1 MENTEALTQFL
12 AEYKDYVEKVLA
24 PTRQELRDLFK
35 GWQTTGHWAAR
46 EETKDDR
53 RANRANPSPVQRV
66 YSRIKRPESVVDK
79 IKRKRASFPDGLIPA
94 SFQSMTDTLGV
105 RLVIYFL
112 THLPMVDR
120 ELRRSGLFEISS
132 LHQPVAYLSADLAT
146 RLSLQHLNPIQ
157 KDSGYAS
164 IHYILRLKDSKIPLS
179 RRPWFELQLRT
190 LTEHT
195 WGEIEHV
202 LGYKPDKRTSF
213 AVRKQFQIIG
223 KLLEAIDEHFNF
235 LFEELSR
242 FQTEV
247 EYDDSAPLN
256 AENLPAVLVDVG
268 LGCAQKE
275 IDGLLKLL
283 VSRGVENPG
292 ALREIA
298 STRTLE
304 IVRSTYYNEKG
315 RPPNNFEAVASLAT
329 LMGVLSEAEQTE
341 RVKAQ
346 IAFLNVWDDFKR
358 DGLV

>member
-1 MENTEALTQFL
+1 MEKPEALTQFL
-12 AEYKDYVEKVLA
+12 DEYKNHVQSVLV
-24 PTRQELRDLFK
+24 PTRQEVRDLFRD
-35 GWQTTGHWAAR
+35 WQTTSHWGR

-53 RANRANPSPVQRV
+53 TPNPSPVQRV

-79 IKRKRASFPDGLIPA
+79 IKRKAESFPDGLVPA
-94 SFQSMTDTLGV
+94 SFHAMTDTLGV

-112 THLPMVDR
+112 RHLPMVDR
-120 ELRRSGLFEISS
+120 ELRHSGLFEISET
-132 LHQPVAYLSADLAT
+132 HRPVAYLNADLAT
-146 RLSLQHLNPIQ
+146 RLSLQHLKLVQ

-164 IHYILRLKDSKIPLS
+164 IHYILRLKNSSLPRS
-179 RRPWFELQLRT
+179 ERPWFELQLRT
-190 LTEHT
+190 ITEHT

-247 EYDDSAPLN
+247 AYEDSDPLN

-292 ALREIA
+292 TLRKIA
-298 STRTLE
+298 TTRTLE
-304 IVRSTYYNEKG
+304 IVRSTYYSEKG

-329 LMGVLSEAEQTE
+329 LIGALSEAEQAE
-341 RVKAQ
+341 KVKAQ
-346 IAFLNVWDDFKR
+346 IAFLNTWEEFKR